1 LRGINGCVRCVPE
14 HTSLV
19 VKGSNVTTLT
29 AATPAAM
36 ELQVNGVP
44 HAPGNFLVGK
54 DSGPTRR
61 GDLTAR

>member
-1 LRGINGCVRCVPE
+1 
-14 HTSLV
+14 V

-44 HAPGNFLVGK
+44 HARAISWSGKTLVRHG
-54 DSGPTRR
+54 
-61 GDLTAR
+61 AVI